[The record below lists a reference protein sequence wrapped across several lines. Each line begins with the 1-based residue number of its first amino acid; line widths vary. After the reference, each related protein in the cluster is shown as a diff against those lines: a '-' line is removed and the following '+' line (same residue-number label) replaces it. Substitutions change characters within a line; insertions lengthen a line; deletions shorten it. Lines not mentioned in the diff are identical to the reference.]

1 MKNFNQKEILNYLG
15 IGVLVL
21 ICVGFLSSF
30 ALKLTSNS
38 GNDALLDEEI
48 AKDNVSKVIQI
59 NILNACGEKGLA
71 ASFKKYMRKK
81 GFDVLE
87 IGNYNKEINK
97 SLVIDRLD
105 DMKSAFKVAGV
116 LGVND
121 SLVSSKIDSTL
132 YLRTTIILGKDYNT
146 LKPFNL

>member
-1 MKNFNQKEILNYLG
+1 MKSLSQKEILNYLG
-15 IGVLVL
+15 IGVLIL

-30 ALKLTSNS
+30 ALKITSNS
-38 GNDALLDEEI
+38 DEAILDNEN
-48 AKDNVSKVIQI
+48 AKGDISKVIQI

-87 IGNYNKEINK
+87 IGNYHTNLEK
-97 SLVIDRLD
+97 SEVVDRLN

-121 SLVSSKIDSTL
+121 SLVYSRIDSSL
-132 YLRTTIILGKDYNT
+132 YLRTTIIIGEDFNT
-146 LKPFNL
+146 LYPFKM

>member
-1 MKNFNQKEILNYLG
+1 MKNLTQKEILNYLG
-15 IGVLVL
+15 IGVLIL

-30 ALKLTSNS
+30 ALKITGNS
-38 GNDALLDEEI
+38 EEAVLDSEN
-48 AKDNVSKVIQI
+48 AKDDISKVIQI

-71 ASFKKYMRKK
+71 ASFKKYMRQK

-87 IGNYNKEINK
+87 IGNYHSNLKKTEI
-97 SLVIDRLD
+97 VDRLN

-121 SLVSSKIDSTL
+121 SLVYSRIDSSL
-132 YLRTTIILGKDYNT
+132 YLRTTIIIGEDFNT
-146 LKPFNL
+146 LNPYKM